1 MICEDY
7 DYQADKEKHEKY
19 IRDFN
24 KVYARFLSLTEFIFG
39 SANPTFEKC
48 VDVLN
53 NSDFKFSIDEDN
65 REIVFYIVGDLSLKV
80 EVCFDFSGK
89 CHFSFPNAK
98 EWTLKM
104 MLMSVSDGNKILAS
118 SLFDV
123 FKLIDRFEK
132 GEKYEY

>member
-24 KVYARFLSLTEFIFG
+24 KVYARFLYLTEFIFG
-39 SANPTFEKC
+39 STNPTFETC

-53 NSDFKFSIDEDN
+53 NSDFEFSIDEDN
-65 REIVFYIVGDLSLKV
+65 REIVFYVVGDLSLKV
-80 EVCFDFSGK
+80 EVCFDFSGR

-98 EWTLKM
+98 EWTFKM
-104 MLMSVSDGNKILAS
+104 MLMAASDRNMILVGM
-118 SLFDV
+118 LFDV
-123 FKLIDRFEK
+123 FKLIDKFEK
-132 GEKYEY
+132 GEKV